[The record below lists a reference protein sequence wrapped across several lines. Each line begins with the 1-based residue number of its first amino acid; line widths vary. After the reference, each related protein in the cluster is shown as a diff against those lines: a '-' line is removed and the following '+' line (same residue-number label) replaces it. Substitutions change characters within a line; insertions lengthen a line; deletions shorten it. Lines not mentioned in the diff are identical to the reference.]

1 MRRFA
6 AIALL
11 SLAPT
16 AAMADG
22 TMPQMDFKNPL
33 TLDQLGWM
41 AVILVVLYFLLSRWG
56 LPEMG
61 KVLANRAEAIER
73 DLAAARGAKTAAD
86 QGDGGAER
94 DAAAR
99 RAKPPRRR
107 SPPRWS
113 RRRRRRRL
121 NAAALNAKLDEKLA
135 QSEAQIEAARA
146 QAMAAIKPVAEDAA
160 QTILVRLTGA
170 TPEGGQLGQRVDDA
184 LAARKAA

>member
-1 MRRFA
+1 MRRLA

-11 SLAPT
+11 SLMPA

-41 AVILVVLYFLLSRWG
+41 AVILVVLYFLLSRWA

-86 QGDGGAER
+86 QAVVELNATLQQAR
-94 DAAAR
+94 QAAQAQVAAAVEQ
-99 RAKPPRRR
+99 AKAEAA
-107 SPPRWS
+107 
-113 RRRRRRRL
+113 L

-135 QSEAQIEAARA
+135 QSVAQIEAARA

>member
-22 TMPQMDFKNPL
+22 TLPQMDLKNPL

-41 AVILVVLYFLLSRWG
+41 AVIMVVLYLLLSRWA

-61 KVLANRAEAIER
+61 KVLANRAAAIER
-73 DLAAARGAKTAAD
+73 DLTAARAAKTAAD
-86 QGDGGAER
+86 Q
-94 DAAAR
+94 AAQELNATLKQAR
-99 RAKPPRRR
+99 HAAQAQVAASVERAKAEAA
-107 SPPRWS
+107 
-113 RRRRRRRL
+113 L
-121 NAAALNAKLDEKLA
+121 NAAALHAKLEEKLA
-135 QSEAQIEAARA
+135 QSEAQIATGRA
-146 QAMAAIKPVAEDAA
+146 QAMAAIKPVAEQAA
-160 QTILVRLTGA
+160 QTILVRLTGTA
-170 TPEGGQLGQRVDDA
+170 PEDDQIGQRVDDA